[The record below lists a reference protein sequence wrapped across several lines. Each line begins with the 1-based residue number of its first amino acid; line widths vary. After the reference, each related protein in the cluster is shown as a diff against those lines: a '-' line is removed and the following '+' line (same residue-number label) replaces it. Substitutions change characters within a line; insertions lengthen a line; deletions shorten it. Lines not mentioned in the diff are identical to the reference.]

1 MMDKQRMIPVVSFSA
16 GLACSLLAIFFMG
29 NTEGTTKSDADLE
42 QKVRSVSL
50 DRHFVFA
57 GEVVP
62 VNEDTRERLD
72 RELNINAYLQATMI
86 LNLKRAK
93 KHFPT
98 VEAVL
103 KRQVI
108 PDDFKY
114 LAIAESGLRNV
125 TSSANAK
132 GYWQFMK
139 TAAEE
144 MGLEIT
150 EDVDERLDIDKSTE
164 AAAKYIKQLYKRF
177 GNWTDVA
184 AAYNMGPTA
193 YAKAKA
199 DQKESRYYDLQL
211 NEETSRYIFRIMAMK
226 EIMKDPQGF
235 GYFLEDQHH
244 YIPHPDMKN
253 VTITQSIPS
262 LIDFA
267 HEHKVTYRLLKY
279 YNPWL
284 ISHKL
289 TVLKG
294 KTYTV
299 KIPV

>member
-1 MMDKQRMIPVVSFSA
+1 MIRKGMVPVISFSA
-16 GLACSLLAIFFMG
+16 GLGCALLAIFLLS
-29 NTEGTTKSDADLE
+29 NTEGTTKKEADLE

-50 DRHFVFA
+50 ERHFEFA
-57 GEVVP
+57 GEAVP
-62 VNEDTRERLD
+62 MNEDTRERLD

-103 KRQVI
+103 KKYDI
-108 PDDFKY
+108 PEDFKY

-139 TAAEE
+139 TAAQE

-150 EDVDERLDIDKSTE
+150 EEVDERLDIDKSTE
-164 AAAKYIKQLYKRF
+164 AAAKYIRQLYKRF

-193 YAKAKA
+193 YARARA
-199 DQKESRYYDLQL
+199 EQKESSYFDLHL

-244 YIPHPDMKN
+244 YVPHPDMKDLT
-253 VTITQSIPS
+253 VAQSISS
-262 LIDFA
+262 LVDFA
-267 HEHKVTYRLLKY
+267 HEHKVSYRLLKY

-284 ISHKL
+284 TGSKL
-289 TVLKG
+289 TIMNG
-294 KTYTV
+294 KTYII